1 MSVQDRHGPSNGCIS
16 ITMNCS
22 YSVVVGLIEGGHVCS
37 SVIVFPAI
45 HVMPSANTSEEDA
58 EPELSKLLLRSSDS
72 LGRSDSGLRSYMRL
86 PKISQ
91 KKHTSHAGRMKL
103 ERHTKTTVRLF
114 LL

>member
-1 MSVQDRHGPSNGCIS
+1 MFKRYCFSGTSC
-16 ITMNCS
+16 
-22 YSVVVGLIEGGHVCS
+22 L
-37 SVIVFPAI
+37 

-91 KKHTSHAGRMKL
+91 KKHMSHAGRK
-103 ERHTKTTVRLF
+103 HHSQAF
-114 LL
+114 LIVSHSLNPANL